1 MSTPEPPPGPPPG
14 DLPTAPSPAAVP
26 RVPRVPL
33 GPGTP
38 AAGTP
43 GAPYPPGGAWV
54 VRDPRL
60 WWQREAAIVAIGLLM
75 LGVGGV
81 VGYLIGH
88 GNAKTRV
95 VAATR
100 PGVST
105 VVTHTATVT
114 TPGHT
119 VTTPG
124 HTVTTPGHTSPV
136 AHVRTVT
143 TPGKTVTTPGKT
155 VFVKQPPRVVHS
167 TTTNTVTRT
176 TTVTTTASSG
186 SSTAGGSPQAFNG
199 SGNGSLGTITVP
211 IASQLKW
218 QCPGCAN
225 ATFTVSNSSTDPSQ
239 LGVQAQNT
247 TSGQTPVAAG
257 KYTNVNVQAT
267 GSWSITITAGSG

>member
-1 MSTPEPPPGPPPG
+1 
-14 DLPTAPSPAAVP
+14 
-26 RVPRVPL
+26 
-33 GPGTP
+33 
-38 AAGTP
+38 
-43 GAPYPPGGAWV
+43 
-54 VRDPRL
+54 L
-60 WWQREAAIVAIGLLM
+60 WWQREAAIVAVGILM

-95 VAATR
+95 IAATR
-100 PGVST
+100 QGVST
-105 VVTHTATVT
+105 VVTHTA
-114 TPGHT
+114 
-119 VTTPG
+119 
-124 HTVTTPGHTSPV
+124 TVTTPGHTSPV

-155 VFVKQPPRVVHS
+155 VSVKQPPRIVHS
-167 TTTNTVTRT
+167 TTTKTVTRT
-176 TTVTTTASSG
+176 TTMTTTASTG
-186 SSTAGGSPQAFNG
+186 SSTAGGSAQAFNG

-225 ATFTVSNSSTDPSQ
+225 ATFTVSNSSADPSQ